1 MTLMNFMRNI
11 GRVSAS
17 QKLFIPTMIN
27 QVSGGSYSLAGS
39 GSITASPMQI
49 IKRDYTQGSYSSKTD
64 TEQGVRLNY
73 YLLKHLLG
81 NRRCAK
87 LQGCKWRKISL
98 ILPKTMW
105 SYTHLTDTKAKV

>member
-39 GSITASPMQI
+39 GSVTASPMQI

-64 TEQGVRLNY
+64 TEQVRG
-73 YLLKHLLG
+73 KTHLLFIEAST
-81 NRRCAK
+81 RQETLC
-87 LQGCKWRKISL
+87 
-98 ILPKTMW
+98 
-105 SYTHLTDTKAKV
+105 